1 MSGAS
6 PRTRNTKMVLV
17 SMLPDDLH
25 SLDAIAAEI
34 AEPGMAPNRSAA
46 VRELIRDR
54 MAIRAKIG
62 ARKVRHPTAEARGL

>member
-1 MSGAS
+1 M
-6 PRTRNTKMVLV
+6 PETNPQTRNTERVLI
-17 SMLPDDLH
+17 SILPDDLH

-54 MAIRAKIG
+54 MAAKAKPAPKRTRTPKGRA
-62 ARKVRHPTAEARGL
+62 P